1 MPRTTA
7 LLLFVTAALL
17 SAPSAGATVPRLLG
31 TVPLSASDRLAL
43 PKWERVLR
51 RIESERPVYRR
62 CAAGDSECP
71 DPLVREWQQLLN
83 ELRDQPRA
91 RQLEAV
97 NRFANRNRYIVD
109 PANYGVNDYW
119 ASPLEFLDRS
129 GDCEDYAI
137 FKYVSLRALGVPDEE
152 MRIVVLRDTERGID
166 HAVLAVH
173 LGGRVL
179 ILDNVTDSIRPD
191 GAVPQYRPYYSV
203 NATKRWVHVPSATP
217 RPAGGGSTVQR

>member
-1 MPRTTA
+1 MPRTIALLAFVTTA
-7 LLLFVTAALL
+7 LFAAP
-17 SAPSAGATVPRLLG
+17 AAHATVPRLLG
-31 TVPLSASDRLAL
+31 TVPLSASERLPL
-43 PKWERVLR
+43 PKWEDVLR
-51 RIESERPVYRR
+51 RIEDERPVYRR
-62 CAAGDSECP
+62 CAASAADCP
-71 DPLVREWQQLLN
+71 DPLVREWQELLN
-83 ELRDQPRA
+83 GLRDQPRA

-137 FKYVSLRALGVPDEE
+137 FKYVSLRALGVPEEE

-173 LGGRVL
+173 VGSQVL
-179 ILDNVTDSIRPD
+179 LLDNVTDSIRPD
-191 GAVPQYRPYYSV
+191 EAVPQYRPYYSV
-203 NATKRWVHVPSATP
+203 NATTRWVHVPSATP
-217 RPAGGGSTVQR
+217 RPAGGRSTARR